1 MQRERISDDIFV
13 FTSGLYAQVTAGA
26 VLTSEG
32 AVIIDTLPF
41 PSETRQIVDFVTRR
55 VGSTIR
61 YVILTHYH
69 ADHTYGAY
77 LFRNAEIVSHMLCR
91 DWMVQHGQTGLDE
104 ARAQTPDLAEVQ
116 LALPELV
123 FEGGEMTMRLGN
135 KTLQL
140 LHSPG
145 HTLDSIVVHVKEDKI
160 LFAADTVMPVPYIVD
175 GDAEAFVKSLQ
186 MVRSL
191 SLENIVQGHGEV
203 VLRGEIT
210 DALDSNIRYLE
221 AIQARVSKL
230 VAAQSPRSSVR
241 EITIESCG
249 KSRIPLNGL
258 AQQLHVANVLS
269 LYDKMAST
277 RKRKSPRRPV
287 AAE

>member
-41 PSETRQIVDFVTRR
+41 PSETQQIAEFISKRSSN
-55 VGSTIR
+55 GIR

-77 LFRNAEIVSHMLCR
+77 LFRNAQVISHSLCR
-91 DWMVQHGQTGLDE
+91 DWIAQHGQTGLDE
-104 ARAQTPDLAEVQ
+104 ARAQTPELAD
-116 LALPELV
+116 AKIRLPDVV
-123 FEGGEMTMRLGN
+123 FEGGEMTLRMGN

-140 LHSPG
+140 LYSPG
-145 HTLDSIVVHVKEDKI
+145 HTLDSIVVYIKEDRI

-175 GDAEAFVKSLQ
+175 GDPKAFVESLK
-186 MVRSL
+186 MIHAL
-191 SLENIVQGHGEV
+191 SLENVVQGHGEV
-203 VLRGEIT
+203 VLRGEINET
-210 DALDSNIRYLE
+210 IDSSVRYLE
-221 AIQARVSKL
+221 TIQAKVTKAIATDKSRE
-230 VAAQSPRSSVR
+230 AMR
-241 EITIESCG
+241 EISIESCG

-258 AQQLHVANVLS
+258 VQQLHVTNLLS
-269 LYDKMAST
+269 LYDRST
-277 RKRKSPRRPV
+277 SGGSPHKSGK
-287 AAE
+287 

>member
-26 VLTSEG
+26 VLTPEG

-41 PSETRQIVDFVTRR
+41 PNEARQMAEFVSRR
-55 VGSTIR
+55 SGNGIR

-77 LFRNAEIVSHMLCR
+77 LFRNAEVVSHGLCR
-91 DWMVQHGQTGLDE
+91 DWLVEYGQAGLDE
-104 ARAQTPDLAEVQ
+104 ARAQSPELAEVR
-116 LALPELV
+116 LRMPDLV
-123 FEGGEMTMRLGN
+123 FESGEMSLRLGN

-140 LHSPG
+140 FHSPG
-145 HTLDSIVVHVKEDKI
+145 HTLDSIVVYIKEDKI

-175 GDAEAFVKSLQ
+175 GDPKAFIESL
-186 MVRSL
+186 RAIRGL

-203 VLRGEIT
+203 VLRGEINET
-210 DALDSNIRYLE
+210 IDSSVRYLE
-221 AIQARVSKL
+221 AIQSRVAKA
-230 VAAQSPRSSVR
+230 VAAKKPPESMH
-241 EITIESCG
+241 EISIESCG

-258 AQQLHVANVLS
+258 VQQLHAANLFS
-269 LYDKMAST
+269 LYSRMANGP
-277 RKRKSPRRPV
+277 KRKARS
-287 AAE
+287 

>member
-13 FTSGLYAQVTAGA
+13 FTSSMYAQVTAGA

-41 PSETRQIVDFVTRR
+41 PSETRQIIEFVSKRSPN
-55 VGSTIR
+55 GIR

-77 LFRNAEIVSHMLCR
+77 LFRNSEIISHALCR
-91 DWMVQHGQTGLDE
+91 DWLVQHGQAGLE
-104 ARAQTPDLAEVQ
+104 ASRAHTPDLAEVQ
-116 LALPELV
+116 LHIPNVV
-123 FEGGEMTMRLGN
+123 FENGEMTLRMGN

-145 HTLDSIVVHVKEDKI
+145 HTLDSTVVHIKEDKI

-175 GDAEAFVKSLQ
+175 GDPGIFVESLR
-186 MVRSL
+186 MIRGL
-191 SLENIVQGHGEV
+191 SLENVVQGHGEV
-203 VLRGEIT
+203 VLRGEINET
-210 DALDSNIRYLE
+210 LDSGIRYLE
-221 AIQARVSKL
+221 TIQTRVAKAISAKK
-230 VAAQSPRSSVR
+230 PRESMR
-241 EITIESCG
+241 EISIESCG

-258 AQQLHVANVLS
+258 VQQLHAANLLS
-269 LYDKMAST
+269 LYDRLVEGDALRSKPS
-277 RKRKSPRRPV
+277 RK
-287 AAE
+287 

>member
-13 FTSGLYAQVTAGA
+13 FTSSLYAQVTAGA

-32 AVIIDTLPF
+32 TVIIDTLPF
-41 PSETRQIVDFVTRR
+41 PSEARQMAEFVSRR
-55 VGSTIR
+55 SNGGIR

-77 LFRNAEIVSHMLCR
+77 LFRDAEVISHALCR
-91 DWMVQHGQTGLDE
+91 DWIVEHGQAGLE
-104 ARAQTPDLAEVQ
+104 AARAQTPDLTEVQ
-116 LALPELV
+116 IRAPDVV
-123 FEGGEMTMRLGN
+123 FEGGEMTLRLGN

-145 HTLDSIVVHVKEDKI
+145 HTVDSIVVHVKEDRI

-175 GDAEAFVKSLQ
+175 GDQKAFVESLR
-186 MVRSL
+186 MLRSL

-203 VLRGEIT
+203 ILRGEINET
-210 DALDSNIRYLE
+210 LDSSVRYLE
-221 AIQARVSKL
+221 AIQSRVTKAI
-230 VAAQSPRSSVR
+230 AAQKPREAMR
-241 EITIESCG
+241 EISIESCG

-258 AQQLHVANVLS
+258 VQQLHVANLFS
-269 LYDKMAST
+269 LYDRLADGKHKA
-277 RKRKSPRRPV
+277 RK
-287 AAE
+287 